1 MNTTA
6 ATHTTNGTPASHAGS
21 RTQPAQGHGR
31 AGQGQGQ
38 GQAGG
43 DLFSNLLM
51 LLNSTRESSADDLLC
66 GAGDAAGAAAG
77 GDPAL
82 AGVPSADNPLA
93 ALPGWPAAAPLAAA
107 ALAGASPNGAGGLRS
122 EGRDTPAS
130 LGASRLAGDTSA
142 TAALGRSG
150 DGPRTD
156 GDPSDAQIERAL
168 LDAAREPAQQAATTA
183 TAAARSARPVPAWR
197 PTVGAPGAAG
207 APSASHA
214 LVAGGNTRELPA
226 HQLLQAGQSA
236 GVRSTVALGERS
248 SPVRDA
254 EVADASA
261 ASGGGAPVGAA
272 GGGSATGS
280 QSGPGSDGQPA
291 GTGWT
296 AEAEQ
301 PSESTA
307 SQDPRDLPT
316 WPSEA
321 GGGDADTPAGGQWA
335 AAPLRHASLR
345 VGEDGQDSIDI
356 QLNLSGQELRLDF
369 RSDNA
374 DVRASLAENAAPSLG
389 ELLQRSGIELADVS
403 VGAQTPD
410 GGHPPPSRQPGSG
423 PAPLSGGRAARSV
436 DEAPEAAAT
445 PVRPRSDGSRPLDLF
460 A

>member
-6 ATHTTNGTPASHAGS
+6 AHATTGTPASHGAS
-21 RTQPAQGHGR
+21 RTQSTQGHGR
-31 AGQGQGQ
+31 GGPGQTGS
-38 GQAGG
+38 

-51 LLNSTRESSADDLLC
+51 LLNSTRDGGGDALPG
-66 GAGDAAGAAAG
+66 GAGDAADGFLSADTAAAG
-77 GDPAL
+77 TASDT
-82 AGVPSADNPLA
+82 NPLA
-93 ALPGWPAAAPLAAA
+93 ALPGWPAAMPLSAA
-107 ALAGASPNGAGGLRS
+107 ALAGAAPAAAGGQRS
-122 EGRDTPAS
+122 DGRDTLTS
-130 LGASRLAGDTSA
+130 LGSGRLGGDTPA
-142 TAALGRSG
+142 MAALARSG
-150 DGPRTD
+150 DGLRTD
-156 GDPSDAQIERAL
+156 GDPSDARIEQAL
-168 LDAAREPAQQAATTA
+168 LDAAREPAAHAATPSA
-183 TAAARSARPVPAWR
+183 GAAAASRAARPVNAWR
-197 PTVGAPGAAG
+197 PTVGAPGAPA
-207 APSASHA
+207 ASHTA
-214 LVAGGNTRELPA
+214 VAGGNAHELPA

-248 SPVRDA
+248 SPVREA
-254 EVADASA
+254 EVPDASP

-280 QSGPGSDGQPA
+280 QGGPGSDSQPA

-307 SQDPRDLPT
+307 SQDPRDLPA

-356 QLNLSGQELRLDF
+356 QLNLNGQELRLDF

-374 DVRASLAENAAPSLG
+374 EVRASLADSAAPSLG

-423 PAPLSGGRAARSV
+423 PAAGSGGRAARSV
-436 DEAPEAAAT
+436 DDTPETAAI
-445 PVRPRSDGSRPLDLF
+445 PPRPRSDGSRPLDLF

>member
-21 RTQPAQGHGR
+21 RTQPGQGHGR
-31 AGQGQGQ
+31 AGQ

-51 LLNSTRESSADDLLC
+51 LLNSTRECSADDLLC

-77 GDPAL
+77 DDPAL

-93 ALPGWPAAAPLAAA
+93 ALPGWPGAAPLAAA

-130 LGASRLAGDTSA
+130 LGASRLAGDSSA
-142 TAALGRSG
+142 TAALGRPG
-150 DGPRTD
+150 EGPRSD
-156 GDPSDAQIERAL
+156 GDPSDARVEQAL
-168 LDAAREPAQQAATTA
+168 QDAAREPAQHAATTA
-183 TAAARSARPVPAWR
+183 NAAAARSTRPVSAWR
-197 PTVGAPGAAG
+197 PTVGVPGAAG

-214 LVAGGNTRELPA
+214 LVAGGSSRELPA

-248 SPVRDA
+248 GPAREPEA
-254 EVADASA
+254 ADAGP
-261 ASGGGAPVGAA
+261 ASGGSPAIGAA
-272 GGGSATGS
+272 GGGSAAGS
-280 QSGPGSDGQPA
+280 QGGPGSDGQPA
-291 GTGWT
+291 GTGWS
-296 AEAEQ
+296 AETEQ
-301 PSESTA
+301 PTESTA
-307 SQDPRDLPT
+307 GQDARDLPA

-410 GGHPPPSRQPGSG
+410 GGQPPPSRQPGSG

-445 PVRPRSDGSRPLDLF
+445 PVRPRSDGSRPLDLL